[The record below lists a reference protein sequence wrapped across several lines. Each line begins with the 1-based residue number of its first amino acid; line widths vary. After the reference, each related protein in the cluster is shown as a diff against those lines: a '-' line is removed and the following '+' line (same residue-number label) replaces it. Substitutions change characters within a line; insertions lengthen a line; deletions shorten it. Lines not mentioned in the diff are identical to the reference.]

1 VKPDQKSRPKTGT
14 ERPTS
19 LAEILAAPLLPARP
33 PRNVPR
39 GYDPEIAAALVPLEL
54 ENDVTGY
61 RARLR
66 LSASRWLD
74 QIIARAITRAERRTR
89 RVPWHVGRGV
99 EWVMSERRQIAY
111 DVVRALTAHQA
122 GDALSRRLAELAA
135 KRFPRDGVI
144 LDPDDMK
151 RRPRL
156 EGTNPRALEE
166 NPRAIERNPRARGTS
181 PRQRR
186 ASKQASTPEQ
196 LPPEIAGDAA
206 AIAALQG
213 AG

>member
-1 VKPDQKSRPKTGT
+1 VKSDRKPRPKTGT

-19 LAEILAAPLLPARP
+19 LAEILSAPLLPARP

-54 ENDVTGY
+54 MNDVSGY

-74 QIIARAITRAERRTR
+74 QVIARAITRAERRTR
-89 RVPWHVGRGV
+89 RVPWHVGHGV

-122 GDALSRRLAELAA
+122 GEALARRLAELAA

-144 LDPDDMK
+144 LEPEDKK

-156 EGTNPRALEE
+156 EGTNPRAGGD
-166 NPRAIERNPRARGTS
+166 NPRATGSNPRAVGDS

-186 ASKQASTPEQ
+186 VRAQSSHESNDP
-196 LPPEIAGDAA
+196 DVM
-206 AIAALQG
+206 AALSSG
-213 AG
+213 RD